1 MTRHEKQK
9 YYEDLALRCSR
20 YVYLK
25 DEEIGDK
32 FFTMIRFDYMARTD
46 LQRRIYKDSKLSAV
60 KHGFLRTFDKIDKSF
75 INKEKKRKLIYQM
88 IDVYYDAFDNIKTQ
102 IDDIS
107 TKVKI
112 KYCIYNND
120 DALECLT
127 KEETRKVKRK

>member
-1 MTRHEKQK
+1 MENNGVIIKGNKEGLNALVNIEKFTGFNDMLLVLIEK
-9 YYEDLALRCSR
+9 LSR
-20 YVYLK
+20 GK
-25 DEEIGDK
+25 K
-32 FFTMIRFDYMARTD
+32 F
-46 LQRRIYKDSKLSAV
+46 YKDSKLSAV

-107 TKVKI
+107 IKVKI
-112 KYCIYNND
+112 KNCIYNND

-127 KEETRKVKRK
+127 KKETRKVKRK